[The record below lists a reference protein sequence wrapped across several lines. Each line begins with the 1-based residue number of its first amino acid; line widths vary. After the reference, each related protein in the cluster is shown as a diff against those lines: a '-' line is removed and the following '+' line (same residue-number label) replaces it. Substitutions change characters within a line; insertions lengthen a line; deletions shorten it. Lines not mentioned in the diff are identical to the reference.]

1 MEETLLAMLRE
12 VVIQLVR
19 DCEDED
25 LLDLLAKLLA
35 AQQPLPP
42 Q

>member
-19 DCEDED
+19 DCEDAD
-25 LLDLLAKLLA
+25 LLDLLAKLLVEAGA
-35 AQQPLPP
+35 ASSE
-42 Q
+42 